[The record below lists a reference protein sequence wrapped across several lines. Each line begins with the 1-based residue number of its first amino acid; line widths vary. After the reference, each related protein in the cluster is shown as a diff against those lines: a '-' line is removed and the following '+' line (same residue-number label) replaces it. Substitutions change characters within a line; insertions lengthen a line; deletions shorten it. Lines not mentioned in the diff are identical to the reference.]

1 MLFRSTLWMKAQH
14 EGTLTS
20 PCIVWKNPPIPL
32 TAPKIL
38 EISYVWRVVRVFY
51 SVNEMNFGKPQEVVG
66 GVELTRGIKQDQKVR
81 TVSPT
86 PSPRPQGRKEGLEIE
101 FSKHR
106 PMI

>member
-1 MLFRSTLWMKAQH
+1 
-14 EGTLTS
+14 
-20 PCIVWKNPPIPL
+20 
-32 TAPKIL
+32 
-38 EISYVWRVVRVFY
+38 
-51 SVNEMNFGKPQEVVG
+51 MNFGKSQEVVG